1 MADTNISAVAASNL
15 VTTASKAAM
24 TVNQVMPAKST
35 GFDFKNVLGKQAG
48 NGTNAKNSV
57 NRSNVTCKDSS
68 NAFTRPFDIQKA
80 ENSGLSAADADEITK
95 EVSSQIVEKVTED
108 LDITEDKLCEIMQ
121 MLGITAMDL
130 LQPENLTALFAN
142 VAGIEN
148 NPQELVLNS
157 DFTGLYADVMDI
169 VSKNQALLEAVSD
182 MEVLETPQELET
194 FTEPGNPDQGNTA
207 LSGEDMANVQISDLA
222 GETEGTV
229 SKQFQTKSE
238 IIGTSEIADTSET
251 IVTTVSENIGTS
263 ETTATAVSENV
274 GISDNTPASASENIA
289 ASETTTATV
298 VEDRSMSETAATATS
313 ETQAASGNTVSE
325 TQGALETATAEASN
339 ISETVVS
346 SESIDASE
354 TKAQPADTKKDRTG
368 LADDA
373 LSQQAGDESD
383 SLKPE
388 KQAMKAELNSDS
400 QSEERSFG
408 DKNENS
414 VLHTM
419 INEQT
424 QPEGVFEAFDVQPKY
439 TSVNTTEII
448 RQIVDQISIANTT
461 GESVIEMQLNPENLG
476 KLYIN
481 VTEKNSEITA
491 RIAVS
496 NEAVKNALKSQ
507 MATLR
512 ENLQDAN
519 IRVNDVEIT
528 IATHEFERNLEQNA
542 GNENGRQGGQQYTH
556 QSSNNGGNGSGQNE
570 TASDEARLAA
580 QIMRDNGNS
589 VDFMA

>member
-80 ENSGLSAADADEITK
+80 DNSGLSAADADEITK

-142 VAGIEN
+142 AAGIDN

-169 VSKNQALLEAVSD
+169 ASKNQALLEAVSN

-222 GETEGTV
+222 GETEGAV
-229 SKQFQTKSE
+229 SKQYQTKSE
-238 IIGTSEIADTSET
+238 IIGTSETIA
-251 IVTTVSENIGTS
+251 VTVSENIGTS

-274 GISDNTPASASENIA
+274 GISDNTPAVASENIA
-289 ASETTTATV
+289 ASETTAATV
-298 VEDRSMSETAATATS
+298 VEERSMSETAATA
-313 ETQAASGNTVSE
+313 VSE
-325 TQGALETATAEASN
+325 TQGTLEAATAEASN

-383 SLKPE
+383 SLKLE
-388 KQAMKAELNSDS
+388 KQAMKADLNSDS

-408 DKNENS
+408 NKNENS

-496 NEAVKNALKSQ
+496 NEAVKNALESQ

-528 IATHEFERNLEQNA
+528 IATHEFEQNLEQNA
-542 GNENGRQGGQQYTH
+542 GNENGRQDGQQYTH

-570 TASDEARLAA
+570 TASDEARLTA

>member
-80 ENSGLSAADADEITK
+80 DNSGLSAADADEITK

-142 VAGIEN
+142 AAGIDN
-148 NPQELVLNS
+148 NPKELVLNS

-169 VSKNQALLEAVSD
+169 ASKNQALLEAVSN

-194 FTEPGNPDQGNTA
+194 FTEPGNPDQGNTV

-222 GETEGTV
+222 GETEGAV
-229 SKQFQTKSE
+229 SKQYQTKSE

-251 IVTTVSENIGTS
+251 IAATVSENIGTS
-263 ETTATAVSENV
+263 ETTATA
-274 GISDNTPASASENIA
+274 ASENID
-289 ASETTTATV
+289 ASETTAATD
-298 VEDRSMSETAATATS
+298 VEERSMSETAATA
-313 ETQAASGNTVSE
+313 
-325 TQGALETATAEASN
+325 EASN
-339 ISETVVS
+339 IPETVVS

-383 SLKPE
+383 SLKLE
-388 KQAMKAELNSDS
+388 KQAMKADLNSDS

-408 DKNENS
+408 NKNENS

-496 NEAVKNALKSQ
+496 NEAVKNALESQ

-542 GNENGRQGGQQYTH
+542 GNENGRQDGQQYTH
-556 QSSNNGGNGSGQNE
+556 QSSNNGGNKSGPNE
-570 TASDEARLAA
+570 TASDEARLTA

>member
-80 ENSGLSAADADEITK
+80 DNSGLSAADADEITK

-142 VAGIEN
+142 AAGIDN
-148 NPQELVLNS
+148 NPKELVLNS

-169 VSKNQALLEAVSD
+169 ASKNQALLEAVSN

-194 FTEPGNPDQGNTA
+194 FTEPGNPDQGNTV

-222 GETEGTV
+222 GETEGAV
-229 SKQFQTKSE
+229 SKQYQTKSE

-251 IVTTVSENIGTS
+251 IAATVSENIGT
-263 ETTATAVSENV
+263 
-274 GISDNTPASASENIA
+274 SDNTPASASENIA
-289 ASETTTATV
+289 ASETTAATV
-298 VEDRSMSETAATATS
+298 VEERSMSETAATA
-313 ETQAASGNTVSE
+313 VSE
-325 TQGALETATAEASN
+325 TQGTLEAATAEASN

-383 SLKPE
+383 SLKLE
-388 KQAMKAELNSDS
+388 KQAMKADLNSDS

-408 DKNENS
+408 NKNENS

-496 NEAVKNALKSQ
+496 NEAVKNALESQ

-542 GNENGRQGGQQYTH
+542 GNENGRHNGQQYTH

-570 TASDEARLAA
+570 TASDEARLTA

>member
-80 ENSGLSAADADEITK
+80 DNSGLSAADADEITK

-142 VAGIEN
+142 AAGIDN

-169 VSKNQALLEAVSD
+169 ASKNQALLEAVSN

-222 GETEGTV
+222 GETEGAV
-229 SKQFQTKSE
+229 SKQYQTKSE

-251 IVTTVSENIGTS
+251 IAATVSENIGT
-263 ETTATAVSENV
+263 
-274 GISDNTPASASENIA
+274 SDNTPASASENIA
-289 ASETTTATV
+289 ASETTAATV
-298 VEDRSMSETAATATS
+298 VEERSMSETAATA
-313 ETQAASGNTVSE
+313 VSE
-325 TQGALETATAEASN
+325 TQGTLEAATAEASN

-346 SESIDASE
+346 SESIEASE

-373 LSQQAGDESD
+373 LSQQIGDESD

-388 KQAMKAELNSDS
+388 KQAMKADLNSDS

-408 DKNENS
+408 DKNENN

-439 TSVNTTEII
+439 TSVNTTDII

-496 NEAVKNALKSQ
+496 NEAVKNALESQ

-570 TASDEARLAA
+570 TASDEAGLAA

>member
-80 ENSGLSAADADEITK
+80 DNSGLSAADADEITK

-142 VAGIEN
+142 AAGIDN
-148 NPQELVLNS
+148 NPKELVLNS

-169 VSKNQALLEAVSD
+169 ASKNQALLEAVSN

-229 SKQFQTKSE
+229 SKQYQTKSE

-251 IVTTVSENIGTS
+251 IAATVSENIGTS
-263 ETTATAVSENV
+263 ETTATA
-274 GISDNTPASASENIA
+274 ASENID
-289 ASETTTATV
+289 ASETTAATD
-298 VEDRSMSETAATATS
+298 VEERSMSETAATA
-313 ETQAASGNTVSE
+313 
-325 TQGALETATAEASN
+325 EASN
-339 ISETVVS
+339 IPETVVS

-373 LSQQAGDESD
+373 LSQQIGDESD

-388 KQAMKAELNSDS
+388 KQAMKADLNSDS
-400 QSEERSFG
+400 SSEERSFG
-408 DKNENS
+408 DKNENN

-424 QPEGVFEAFDVQPKY
+424 QPESVFEAFDVQPKY

-496 NEAVKNALKSQ
+496 NEAVKNALESQ

-542 GNENGRQGGQQYTH
+542 GNENGRHNGQQYTH

-570 TASDEARLAA
+570 TASDEARLTA

>member
-80 ENSGLSAADADEITK
+80 DNSGLSAADADEITK

-142 VAGIEN
+142 AAGIDN

-169 VSKNQALLEAVSD
+169 ASKNQALLEAVSN

-222 GETEGTV
+222 GETEGAV
-229 SKQFQTKSE
+229 SKQYQTKSE

-251 IVTTVSENIGTS
+251 IAATVSENIGT
-263 ETTATAVSENV
+263 
-274 GISDNTPASASENIA
+274 SDNTPASASENIA
-289 ASETTTATV
+289 ASETTAATV
-298 VEDRSMSETAATATS
+298 VEERSMSETAATA
-313 ETQAASGNTVSE
+313 VSE
-325 TQGALETATAEASN
+325 TQGTLEAATAEASN

-346 SESIDASE
+346 SESIEASE

-373 LSQQAGDESD
+373 LSQQIGDESD

-388 KQAMKAELNSDS
+388 KQAMKADLNSDS

-408 DKNENS
+408 DKNENN

-439 TSVNTTEII
+439 TSVNTTDII

-496 NEAVKNALKSQ
+496 NEAVKNALESQ

-570 TASDEARLAA
+570 TASDEARLIA

>member
-57 NRSNVTCKDSS
+57 NRSNVTCKDSN

-80 ENSGLSAADADEITK
+80 DNSGLSAADADEITK

-142 VAGIEN
+142 AAVIDN
-148 NPQELVLNS
+148 NPKELVLNS

-169 VSKNQALLEAVSD
+169 ASKNQALLEAVSN

-229 SKQFQTKSE
+229 SKQYQTKSE
-238 IIGTSEIADTSET
+238 IIGTSETIAA
-251 IVTTVSENIGTS
+251 TVSENIGTS
-263 ETTATAVSENV
+263 ETTATA
-274 GISDNTPASASENIA
+274 ASENID
-289 ASETTTATV
+289 ASETTAATD
-298 VEDRSMSETAATATS
+298 VEERSMSETAATA
-313 ETQAASGNTVSE
+313 
-325 TQGALETATAEASN
+325 EASN
-339 ISETVVS
+339 IPETVVS

-373 LSQQAGDESD
+373 LSQQIGDESD

-388 KQAMKAELNSDS
+388 KQAMKADLNSDS
-400 QSEERSFG
+400 SSEERSFG
-408 DKNENS
+408 DKNENN

-424 QPEGVFEAFDVQPKY
+424 QPESVFEAFDVQPKY

-496 NEAVKNALKSQ
+496 NEAVKNALESQ

-542 GNENGRQGGQQYTH
+542 GNENGRHNGQQYTH

-570 TASDEARLAA
+570 TASDEARLTA

>member
-80 ENSGLSAADADEITK
+80 DNSGLSAADADEITK

-142 VAGIEN
+142 AAGIDN

-169 VSKNQALLEAVSD
+169 VSKNQALLEAVSN

-222 GETEGTV
+222 GETEGAV
-229 SKQFQTKSE
+229 SKQYQTKSE

-251 IVTTVSENIGTS
+251 IAATVSENIGT
-263 ETTATAVSENV
+263 
-274 GISDNTPASASENIA
+274 SDNTPASASENIA
-289 ASETTTATV
+289 ASETTAATV
-298 VEDRSMSETAATATS
+298 VEERSMSETAATA
-313 ETQAASGNTVSE
+313 VSE
-325 TQGALETATAEASN
+325 TQGALEAATAEASN

-388 KQAMKAELNSDS
+388 KQVMKADLNSDS

-408 DKNENS
+408 NKNENS

-496 NEAVKNALKSQ
+496 NEAVKNALESQ

>member
-15 VTTASKAAM
+15 VTTASKATM
-24 TVNQVMPAKST
+24 TVNQVMQAKST

-80 ENSGLSAADADEITK
+80 DNSGLSAADADEITK

-142 VAGIEN
+142 VAGIDN

-169 VSKNQALLEAVSD
+169 ASKNQALLEAVSN
-182 MEVLETPQELET
+182 MEVLETPQELEN
-194 FTEPGNPDQGNTA
+194 FTESGNPDEVNKA
-207 LSGEDMANVQISDLA
+207 LSGEDMANVQISDLT

-238 IIGTSEIADTSET
+238 IIGTSETIAA
-251 IVTTVSENIGTS
+251 IVSENIGTSENTPASENIYASETTAATVVEERSMS
-263 ETTATAVSENV
+263 ETTATAVSE
-274 GISDNTPASASENIA
+274 
-289 ASETTTATV
+289 
-298 VEDRSMSETAATATS
+298 
-313 ETQAASGNTVSE
+313 TQATSGNTVSE
-325 TQGALETATAEASN
+325 TQGALEAATAEASN

-388 KQAMKAELNSDS
+388 KQVMKADLNSDS

-408 DKNENS
+408 NKNENS

-496 NEAVKNALKSQ
+496 NEAVKNALESQ

-570 TASDEARLAA
+570 TASDEARLTA

>member
-80 ENSGLSAADADEITK
+80 DNSGLSAADADEITK

-121 MLGITAMDL
+121 ILGITAMDL
-130 LQPENLTALFAN
+130 LQPKNLTALFAN
-142 VAGIEN
+142 AAGIDN

-169 VSKNQALLEAVSD
+169 ASKNQALLEAVSN

-194 FTEPGNPDQGNTA
+194 FTEPDNPDQGNTA

-222 GETEGTV
+222 GETEGAV
-229 SKQFQTKSE
+229 SKQYQTKSE

-251 IVTTVSENIGTS
+251 IAATVSENIGT
-263 ETTATAVSENV
+263 
-274 GISDNTPASASENIA
+274 SDNTPASASENIA
-289 ASETTTATV
+289 ASETTAATV
-298 VEDRSMSETAATATS
+298 VEERSMSETAATA
-313 ETQAASGNTVSE
+313 VSE
-325 TQGALETATAEASN
+325 TQGTLEAATAEASN

-383 SLKPE
+383 SLKLE
-388 KQAMKAELNSDS
+388 KQAMKADLNSDS

-408 DKNENS
+408 NKNENS

-496 NEAVKNALKSQ
+496 NEAVKNALESQ

-542 GNENGRQGGQQYTH
+542 GNENGRHNGQQYTH

-570 TASDEARLAA
+570 TASDEARLTA